1 MNNNQDST
9 SNFLVKLDKYNI
21 NKLGGSSDTI
31 VLCAYLDEEDEE
43 NKKEENEEKEEK
55 ITYVSFKNHRSKPC
69 IIL

>member
-31 VLCAYLDEEDEE
+31 VLCAYLDEDEE
-43 NKKEENEEKEEK
+43 EENEDKEEK
-55 ITYVSFKNHRSKPC
+55 ITYVSFKNHRSKSC